1 MRRGGGGG
9 GGGGGGAVVVK
20 CSLRIFHIRERSES
34 GEMYVA
40 SRSMGCDGDS
50 SKI

>member
-1 MRRGGGGG
+1 M
-9 GGGGGGAVVVK
+9 K
-20 CSLRIFHIRERSES
+20 CPLRMFHIRERSES
-34 GEMYVA
+34 GEIYVA